1 MGQPNIDDA
10 ATKVAKQV
18 NDALIAYRAD
28 AAKKDNKKPEEL
40 PELKVKVSNLAVTK
54 VHKPKEQAEQIVK
67 GVSWTCSSAHMSDN
81 ARHIDLFKGK
91 DYIVDPKTGLT
102 DDEYKAFTGAWTAAM
117 KKNGVLNYKGEA
129 GYNNGDAYHIELPDS
144 KLPFNDKRVQEC
156 VAEYAKLTR
165 DDGKKKNAAFEKD
178 AQIKK
183 YLDDYE
189 KKQKK

>member
-1 MGQPNIDDA
+1 MSTPNIDD
-10 ATKVAKQV
+10 VAKKFSDEL
-18 NDALIAYRAD
+18 NTALADFRAE
-28 AAKKDNKKPEEL
+28 AAKKESKKVDEIPVL
-40 PELKVKVSNLAVTK
+40 TTRVSKSAVTK
-54 VHKPKEQAEQIVK
+54 VRAPKDQAEQIVK

-144 KLPFNDKRVQEC
+144 KLPFTDKRVQEC
-156 VAEYAKLTR
+156 VAQYAKLTR
-165 DDGKKKNAAFEKD
+165 DDGKKKNTAFEKD